1 MLDVA
6 TAWVDRC
13 IDAHVGGELT
23 PVDAAKAKL
32 AATEVQNKV
41 IDDCLQLHGGYGYMQ
56 EYRIAQAWQDAR
68 VTRIFGGT
76 SEVMREIIGRSL
88 SLSTRPS
95 QKGVRDAS

>member
-1 MLDVA
+1 
-6 TAWVDRC
+6 
-13 IDAHVGGELT
+13 
-23 PVDAAKAKL
+23 
-32 AATEVQNKV
+32 
-41 IDDCLQLHGGYGYMQ
+41 MQ

-88 SLSTRPS
+88 SLSTQPS